1 MSKARELAELGAVY
15 DSGALSNRNI
25 IINGAMQVAQRGTSS
40 TGLGTT
46 AGYYT
51 VDRYNIA
58 VGGTATA
65 GRFTM
70 TQESDGPSALSG
82 LANSIKLACTTADTS
97 IAAGENLRIVHIMEG
112 QDLQRLKKGTSSAES
127 FTISFYVKGNAAA
140 TYICEVYDLDN
151 GRHIGKTFNVTSDW
165 NRIEL
170 TFPGDTTGAL
180 DDDNASSLQITFWL
194 HSGTTNTSGTLPATW
209 AAASNANRAG
219 GLSTSFYDSTSR
231 TFFLTGLQME
241 VGTEATPFE
250 HRTFADELQRC
261 SRYFQAIN
269 YANGAI
275 ISIGANYSA
284 AAAAVP
290 MHYTNG
296 EMRSTPTITMPATGQ
311 TSGTASLLAG
321 SSTYPSTTG
330 SHSATAINDQNYTI
344 LASSYSGLA
353 GAGTASWFYA
363 SGTVDPFKYDAEL

>member
-250 HRTFADELQRC
+250 HRSFGQELALCQRY
-261 SRYFQAIN
+261 YFQETTTPADASGILGV
-269 YANGAI
+269 ASG
-275 ISIGANYSA
+275 
-284 AAAAVP
+284 AAAVVFNQTLP
-290 MHYTNG
+290 VQMRANPSVSLTSTNLRIG
-296 EMRSTPTITMPATGQ
+296 DMVAAGFTT
-311 TSGTASLLAG
+311 TSGTIAIGTFSG
-321 SSTYPSTTG
+321 ST
-330 SHSATAINDQNYTI
+330 SATYT
-344 LASSYSGLA
+344 LGGFSGLTSYRSYLSEPDA
-353 GAGTASWFYA
+353 TSTGLVKS
-363 SGTVDPFKYDAEL
+363 DAEL